1 MYDKSRCSAD
11 MLQALLDKGGEV
23 FFPSGE
29 YVISRTLK
37 VKDNTRLRLAYDTY
51 IRLADG
57 ANCVMIENEGLH
69 ERRRNRRIHISGGTW
84 DGNNAN
90 QVRSEL
96 TGSLENEDDL
106 CFWGIG
112 LRFVGVDDLVL
123 EKLTVKDPESFSI
136 QIADVNRFTV
146 EHITFDHNLLRPN
159 MDGVHVN
166 GPARFGYIHD
176 IKGATNDDLIALNAG
191 EDVLWLHEGLHITD
205 VEVDGIYADC
215 GYTGV
220 RLLSSNGDLRNVSI
234 TNVFGTY
241 RFYGVSFT
249 HFNLHPGAPIL
260 LENISVSNIFASKPT
275 WMPDAETTFFYPPSH
290 EYYAQIAPLIFFAK
304 GITARN
310 ITVQNLR
317 RTEESVT
324 WAPSVKIEE
333 NTLVENLTLRDLSQR
348 FTACD
353 PVPMV
358 VNLGET
364 PNLRMENV
372 QEI

>member
-11 MLQALLDKGGEV
+11 MLQALLDKGGDV

-37 VKDNTRLRLAYDTY
+37 IGDNTRLRLAYDTC

-57 ANCVMIENEGLH
+57 ANCVMLENEGLH
-69 ERRRNRRIHISGGTW
+69 ERRRNCRIHVSGGIW

-90 QVRSEL
+90 QVRGKG
-96 TGSLENEDDL
+96 TSLHLAEDDT
-106 CFWGIG
+106 FFTGVA

-123 EKLTVKDPESFSI
+123 EKMTVKDPESYSML
-136 QIADVNRFTV
+136 IADLDRFTV
-146 EHITFDHNLLRPN
+146 EHITFEHNLLRPN

-176 IKGATNDDLIALNAG
+176 IKGATNDDLVALNAG

-205 VEVDGIYADC
+205 VEVDGLYADC
-215 GYTGV
+215 GYTAV
-220 RLLSSNGDLRNVSI
+220 RLLSSNGELRNVGISNI
-234 TNVFGTY
+234 FGTY
-241 RFYGVSFT
+241 RFYAVSFT
-249 HFNLHPGAPIL
+249 HHDLHPGAPVL
-260 LENISVSNIFASKPT
+260 LENVSVSNVFASKPT
-275 WMPDAETTFFYPPSH
+275 WMPDPEKTFFYQPSH
-290 EYYAQIAPLIFFAK
+290 EYYAQTEPLFFLAS

-310 ITVQNLR
+310 ISLQNIR

-324 WAPSVKIEE
+324 RAVTVKIEE
-333 NTLVENLTLRDLSQR
+333 NALVENLTLMDMSQR

-358 VNLGET
+358 ENRGIT
-364 PNLRMENV
+364 PNLRIVNV